1 MMVTARGITPAVG
14 ADARSQTSASSDFV
28 PERGRPH
35 HRQNY
40 RCHQLANR
48 RPRSSRKGK
57 PPMIILAGGSW
68 RQHSLSHLFLFLCV
82 QLIVFG
88 GGAHAS
94 STSNSNSADTCGTLE
109 LFQDDYRGDI
119 AVTIGGKQC
128 QRWDQQSPHAHSY
141 PPETYPAA
149 GLDGNNFCRNP
160 SSGFRAWCYTTDPN
174 VRWEYC
180 DVPVCGSQINVARS
194 KSTFQSSSYNG
205 PYDEL
210 GDIPVG
216 SNLAVDGNWV
226 EFTHTQEQVN
236 PWWKL
241 YLSHQYSIDKIAVY
255 NRDGFY
261 SRLSGF
267 RVEIFIFG
275 VSVFQYNDPNVSALG
290 LTIIDVP
297 SGTVGNEVVVS
308 IPGNTA
314 KILSL
319 GEVEVYGAIHKEN
332 VTALSKAATQSSV
345 SRSLSYQVSQSR

>member
-1 MMVTARGITPAVG
+1 
-14 ADARSQTSASSDFV
+14 
-28 PERGRPH
+28 
-35 HRQNY
+35 
-40 RCHQLANR
+40 
-48 RPRSSRKGK
+48 
-57 PPMIILAGGSW
+57 MIILVGSW
-68 RQHSLSHLFLFLCV
+68 HSLSHLFLFLCA
-82 QLIVFG
+82 QLIVL

-94 STSNSNSADTCGTLE
+94 SNPADTCGTLA
-109 LFQDDYRGDI
+109 LFQEDHRGDI
-119 AVTIGGKQC
+119 AVTISGKRC
-128 QRWDQQSPHAHSY
+128 QRWDQQSPQVHCYA
-141 PPETYPAA
+141 PETYPAA
-149 GLDGNNFCRNP
+149 GLEGNNFCRNP
-160 SSGFRAWCYTTDPN
+160 TSGVRAWCYTTDPN

-205 PYDEL
+205 AYEL

-241 YLSHQYSIDKIAVY
+241 YLSHQYFIDKIAIY

-261 SRLSGF
+261 SRLTGF

-275 VSVFQYNDPNVSALG
+275 VSVFQYNDSNVSALG

-308 IPGNTA
+308 IPGNTV